1 MGDIIMNI
9 RDTRRI
15 AVLDKLK
22 DKSMK
27 QGAAAKILGMS
38 VRQVRRLLRR
48 YKLGGAVAVIHKL
61 RGIPGNH
68 QADEKVLDTAL
79 EIIRSTYS
87 DFSVTLAHEKL
98 VKYHS
103 FPYSRETLRLAM
115 ITTGMWSPKR
125 QPKLVVHSLRQ
136 RRDREGEL
144 VQIDGSPF
152 DWFEGRAEYCNLI
165 VFIDDATGRLKYLQ
179 FVPHET
185 TAAYMRGV
193 EYYIQENGKPK
204 SLYSD
209 RHGIFR
215 VNNRRKGSAVVSD
228 EIGLTQF
235 GRAMSELAIEL
246 IFANS
251 PQAKGR
257 VERVNQTLQGR
268 LPKELRLLGINTMEE
283 ANLYLPTF
291 MEEFNQQFG
300 VLPAAPDNAHIPLSK
315 HEDLAMILVQK
326 ETRVISKTLTVS
338 HGDKLYQIT
347 PNNGTAGRALVH
359 TRVEIWQDLEGEITL
374 HHGGVILDYT
384 VVATKRTGHIVDS
397 KRLNQVVD
405 HLTPQTAKEYNTL
418 IEEEPWLLFTP
429 KLTRQPLFATT

>member
-1 MGDIIMNI
+1 MNI

-15 AVLDKLK
+15 AVLDRLK

-27 QGAAAKILGMS
+27 QGAAAKILGVS

-48 YKLGGAVAVIHKL
+48 YKVGGVLAIIHKL
-61 RGIPGNH
+61 RGLPGNH
-68 QADEKVLDTAL
+68 QADEVVLDAAL
-79 EIIRSTYS
+79 ELIRSKYP

-98 VKYHS
+98 VKYHA
-103 FPYSRETLRLAM
+103 FPYSRETLRAAM
-115 ITTGMWSPKR
+115 IATGMWSPKR
-125 QPKLVVHSLRQ
+125 QPKLVVHSIRQ
-136 RRDREGEL
+136 RRTREGEL
-144 VQIDGSPF
+144 VQIDGSPY
-152 DWFEGRAEYCNLI
+152 DWFEGRSEYCNLI
-165 VFIDDATGRLKYLQ
+165 VFIDDATGKLKYLQ

-193 EYYIQENGKPK
+193 EHYIQENGKPR

-215 VNNRRKGSAVVSD
+215 VNNRRKGSAMVSD

-268 LPKELRLLGINTMEE
+268 LPKELRLRGINTVAE
-283 ANLYLPTF
+283 ANRYLPTF

-300 VLPAAPDNAHIPLSK
+300 VAPTSQDNAHTPLLL
-315 HEDLAMILVQK
+315 HENLAEILVQK
-326 ETRVISKTLTVS
+326 ETRMISKTLTIS
-338 HGDKLYQIT
+338 YGNKLYQVN
-347 PNNGTAGRALVH
+347 PPKRTAGRALIH
-359 TRVEIWQDLEGEITL
+359 TQVEVWQDMEGVITL
-374 HHGGVILDYT
+374 HHEGVILDYT
-384 VVATKRTGHIVDS
+384 VAATTRTGHIIDS
-397 KRLNQVVD
+397 KRLNQVID
-405 HLTPQTAKEYNTL
+405 RLTPQTAKEYNTL

-429 KLTRQPLFATT
+429 KPTHQPLVATT